1 MAIYD
6 IIVAAIVA
14 ALVIRGWMRGVLRE
28 ALELAVLLVGV
39 FLVFRLSPVVGSVIA
54 GMANIPFEVA
64 RIVAGM
70 ILFLVLVVGG
80 AVVARL
86 ISTALKLVPGATFV
100 NRLGGAIVGAGYAAL
115 VVVLGTTLISA
126 APVSDGIR
134 STIDDSVGA
143 SAIGDRVTDPGGL
156 IQQSVSSVSGEQ
168 VFSAVIA
175 LQETVGARLVAGT
188 LPIPLPDVDELT
200 LPRSPAA
207 AEQVFDSLN
216 RERITEGLDPLG
228 WSGEL
233 ATVVVSRADKVYRSG
248 TLALDSELGAA
259 LKAQGI
265 PGTIHEE
272 LVVLAASTEGV
283 SEAIIGASAYRDA
296 ILDQQYRKAGIGIVE
311 GPYGLLA
318 VQVLSR

>member
-1 MAIYD
+1 MPIYD

-14 ALVIRGWMRGVLRE
+14 ALVIRGWMRGALRE

-54 GMANIPFEVA
+54 GMANVPFEVA
-64 RIVAGM
+64 RIAAGM
-70 ILFLVLVVGG
+70 ILFLVLVIGG

-86 ISTALKLVPGATFV
+86 LSIALKLVPGVTFV
-100 NRLGGAIVGAGYAAL
+100 DRLGGAIVGAGYGAL

-126 APVSDGIR
+126 APVPDGIR

-143 SAIGDRVTDPGGL
+143 SAIGHRVTDPGGVV
-156 IQQSVSSVSGEQ
+156 QQSVSAVSGEQ
-168 VFSAVIA
+168 VFSTVIA

-188 LPIPLPDVDELT
+188 LPIPLPDVGELE
-200 LPRSPAA
+200 LPQSPAA
-207 AEQVFDSLN
+207 AEQVFHSLN
-216 RERITEGLDPLG
+216 RERITEGLDPLS
-228 WSGEL
+228 WSGDL
-233 ATVVVSRADKVYRSG
+233 ATVAVSRADKVYRSG
-248 TLALDSELGAA
+248 TLALDPELGAA

-283 SEAIIGASAYRDA
+283 SEAVIGASAYRDA
-296 ILDQQYRKAGIGIVE
+296 VLDRQYRKTGIGIVE

-318 VQVLSR
+318 VQILSR